1 MATAAP
7 HAADVILPGAAYTEK
22 NASWVNTEGRLQR
35 GKLAVFPPGEAK
47 EDWKILRA
55 LSEVLGRK
63 VPLDTLGQ
71 VRARM
76 AELAP
81 PLGAIDRVEPAA
93 WGEFGQAGEL
103 DRAPFTSPIT
113 DFYLTNPISRASAVM
128 AECSRLFAGG
138 GELERPAPMAE
149 LWTGTI
155 WPVDDH
161 GLPDPR

>member
-1 MATAAP
+1 M
-7 HAADVILPGAAYTEK
+7 ILPGAAYTEK

-93 WGEFGQAGEL
+93 WGEFGRAGDL
-103 DRAPFTSPIT
+103 DRAAFASPI
-113 DFYLTNPISRASAVM
+113 DGFLPDQPDQPRLGGDGGVQPAV
-128 AECSRLFAGG
+128 RRRRRAGG
-138 GELERPAPMAE
+138 DRHPWLSSGPAPS
-149 LWTGTI
+149 G
-155 WPVDDH
+155 P
-161 GLPDPR
+161 